1 MWKALRQIAGDSQV
15 EAALRLLTTEERQ
28 EIEEAQ
34 AITWVRMSTSSR
46 LVDVVAQQASLDSDK
61 LYDDAL
67 VVAVD
72 STFGGVWKVLLRFVT
87 AELLVQRA
95 AVLYSKAR
103 SIGVVR
109 AEMLTATSANL
120 HLTDAPNPTS
130 RYLRSLAIAAA
141 RLLEISGQKQVRY
154 VIKPNSR
161 GAVIHMQWGG

>member
-1 MWKALRQIAGDSQV
+1 
-15 EAALRLLTTEERQ
+15 
-28 EIEEAQ
+28 
-34 AITWVRMSTSSR
+34 MSTSSR
-46 LVDVVAQQASLDSDK
+46 LVDVVAQQARLDSDK

-72 STFGGVWKVLLRFVT
+72 LTFGGVWKVLLRFVT

-103 SIGVVR
+103 SIGAVR
-109 AEMLTATSANL
+109 VEMLTANTANL
-120 HLTDAPNPTS
+120 HLTEVPNPTS

>member
-1 MWKALRQIAGDSQV
+1 MWKALRQIAGDAQV

-46 LVDVVAQQASLDSDK
+46 LVDVVAQQASLDADK

>member
-1 MWKALRQIAGDSQV
+1 M
-15 EAALRLLTTEERQ
+15 
-28 EIEEAQ
+28 
-34 AITWVRMSTSSR
+34 
-46 LVDVVAQQASLDSDK
+46 
-61 LYDDAL
+61 
-67 VVAVD
+67 
-72 STFGGVWKVLLRFVT
+72 LLRFVT

>member
-1 MWKALRQIAGDSQV
+1 M
-15 EAALRLLTTEERQ
+15 RLLTTEERQ

-46 LVDVVAQQASLDSDK
+46 LVDVVAQQARLDPDK

>member
-72 STFGGVWKVLLRFVT
+72 STFGGYEAKQHLPNPAEGVASLRNR
-87 AELLVQRA
+87 RA
-95 AVLYSKAR
+95 ARTAR
-103 SIGVVR
+103 C
-109 AEMLTATSANL
+109 
-120 HLTDAPNPTS
+120 
-130 RYLRSLAIAAA
+130 
-141 RLLEISGQKQVRY
+141 
-154 VIKPNSR
+154 
-161 GAVIHMQWGG
+161 GAL

>member
-1 MWKALRQIAGDSQV
+1 MWKALRQIAGDAQV

-46 LVDVVAQQASLDSDK
+46 LVDVVAQQARLDPDK

-103 SIGVVR
+103 SIGGVR

>member
-1 MWKALRQIAGDSQV
+1 MWKALRQIAGDAQV

-46 LVDVVAQQASLDSDK
+46 LVDVVAQQARLDPDK